1 MVNSQSEIHSRIN
14 QIWQFFTAA
23 GVTDPITIIEN
34 LAYFFLREEFQIGD
48 LYEVSSSRRQLLES
62 QQSTRGG
69 FMPIDLLPDLMNK
82 LPDLKGFPD
91 IIQLVP
97 QFTGSLGI
105 NGYLKIGDA
114 VHELLQNYSPAGQI
128 FNEVLPGFLER
139 MEPGGRYFTPRHLT
153 RWAASLLEIL
163 PGARLADFACGSGGF
178 LVATTEKMPQ
188 VTGVEISPNWARLAF
203 TNCLLHNIKT
213 PDIRIGNSLSIFGKR
228 EKETKFDC
236 ILMNP
241 PFGARVDESLVNMA
255 FDYKLSGRSETV
267 LTALALNHLA
277 ELGQMV
283 VFLPSG
289 SLFANSGGEQ
299 ILREGWIE
307 NGELSAVISFPKDS
321 FQPYSQTPTHALLI
335 EKKARPDYV
344 NWFFRPR
351 YDGFSSGRNRQSDPE
366 NNDLPLIHAALQER
380 NRVTGYWMNPGKQKD
395 LIGEAL
401 FNKDKLL
408 GYQIA
413 SQKAAQIKVFK
424 LSSVFSNRENEFL
437 AEKQDKDSTIFLL
450 MNQSENLYG
459 VREESIPTINT
470 PLSLEINVLANFA
483 EDWDFRLELTPQS
496 GTYIELLTNK
506 TSALSYTEIDF
517 SQTIGILINPD
528 GSPLTPAFTLP
539 KVFAGA
545 NAQIYYWYEETESPS
560 GVLLTIPPRP
570 KDSIKFLNSQGRKTS
585 IIRINEESILGI
597 DLDENQAPHFSVFKV
612 TNIRSSNEPI
622 CGCVLDSEGIVIG
635 IAVPYD
641 VIQKKPNLDL
651 QPISYFL
658 QQDEMELRILDSPA
672 QILAE
677 IQQSHFALTN
687 QIKKLL
693 NLSEMNPV
701 SSDELPSETMFT
713 HPIGKLLGFQKE
725 VWDAIQT
732 RVERHQGKE
741 IPIPF
746 QLEDLDLPY
755 SLPDIER
762 TVQLF
767 EQMGAVIKVAI
778 MDVQYYRLLST
789 REIRKEVES

>member
-1 MVNSQSEIHSRIN
+1 MISQPEIRSRIY
-14 QIWQFFTAA
+14 QIWQIFTAA
-23 GVTDPITIIEN
+23 GVTDPLTIIEN

-69 FMPIDLLPDLMNK
+69 FTPIDLLPDLLNK
-82 LPDLKGFPD
+82 LPDLRGLPD
-91 IIQLVP
+91 IKQLVP
-97 QFTGSLGI
+97 QFTNSLGI
-105 NGYLKIGDA
+105 DGYLKIGGA
-114 VHELLQNYSPAGQI
+114 VHELLQDDSPAGQI

-153 RWAASLLEIL
+153 RWVASLLETF
-163 PGARLADFACGSGGF
+163 PEARLADFACGSGGF
-178 LVATTEKMPQ
+178 LVAAAEKLPQ

-203 TNCLLHNIKT
+203 TNCLLHSIKK
-213 PDIRIGNSLSIFGKR
+213 PDIRIGNSLAIFGKR

-241 PFGARVDESLVNMA
+241 PFGAKVDDSLVQMA
-255 FDYKLSGRSETV
+255 FDFKMSGRSETV
-267 LTALALNHLA
+267 LTALACEHLS
-277 ELGQMV
+277 ENGQMV
-283 VFLPSG
+283 VFVPSG

-351 YDGFSSGRNRQSDPE
+351 YDGFTSGRNRQPDPE
-366 NNDLPLIHAALQER
+366 NNDLPLIQTALQER
-380 NRVTGYWMNPGKQKD
+380 NIVSEYWMSPDKQKG
-395 LIGEAL
+395 LMGEAL
-401 FNKDKLL
+401 FRNDKLI
-408 GYQIA
+408 GYRIT
-413 SQKAAQIKVFK
+413 SQEAAQLKIIK
-424 LSSVFSNRENEFL
+424 LSSVFPIRENQFL
-437 AEKQDKDSTIFLL
+437 AEKQDKDSTIFML
-450 MNQSENLYG
+450 MNQVENLYG
-459 VREESIPTINT
+459 VREDSVPNIKT
-470 PLSLEINVLANFA
+470 PLTLELNLMAKFA
-483 EDWDFRLELTPQS
+483 EDWDFRLELTPQG

-506 TSALSYTEIDF
+506 TGALTYTEIDF
-517 SQTIGILINPD
+517 SKTIGILINPD

-539 KVFAGA
+539 KTFAGA

-560 GVLLTIPPRP
+560 GVLLTIPPKP
-570 KDSIKFLNSQGRKTS
+570 KDSLKFLDSQSRQTS
-585 IIRINEESILGI
+585 LIRINEESILGI
-597 DLDENQAPHFSVFKV
+597 ILDENQTPHFSVYKV
-612 TNIRSSNEPI
+612 TNIRSSDEPI
-622 CGCVLDSEGIVIG
+622 RGSVLDPEGVVIG

-658 QQDEMELRILDSPA
+658 QQDEMELRVLDSSA

-677 IQQSHFALTN
+677 IQQSHFELTN

-693 NLSEMNPV
+693 NLSEMKPV
-701 SSDELPSETMFT
+701 SSDEIPPETIFAN
-713 HPIGKLLGFQKE
+713 PIGKLLGFQK
-725 VWDAIQT
+725 VIWDAIQT
-732 RVERHQGKE
+732 KVEHHQGKE

-762 TVQLF
+762 TVNLF
-767 EQMGAVIKVAI
+767 EQMGAMVKVSI
-778 MDVQYYRLLST
+778 MDVPYYRLIST
-789 REIRKEVES
+789 RETRKGVGS